1 MRLVAVRKR
10 LKYNNVWEVNI
21 MEERYELKEEEVN
34 VYTGECGKIQEF
46 CLQDCIDGSAW
57 VSIES

>member
-1 MRLVAVRKR
+1 M
-10 LKYNNVWEVNI
+10 WEVNI

-34 VYTGECGKIQEF
+34 VYTTECGKIQEF

-57 VSIES
+57 LSIES

>member
-1 MRLVAVRKR
+1 MK
-10 LKYNNVWEVNI
+10 VNI

-34 VYTGECGKIQEF
+34 VYTAECGKIQEF

-57 VSIES
+57 LSIES